1 MGVNGNQKP
10 IHFFRL
16 NFTLCCCRGS
26 DCDCYPGNYHVRFKV
41 CLYVQFVHISC
52 VIGLPFEIIFVAE
65 FTKNT
70 RQTMLEGGEMGRSG
84 DW

>member
-1 MGVNGNQKP
+1 
-10 IHFFRL
+10 
-16 NFTLCCCRGS
+16 
-26 DCDCYPGNYHVRFKV
+26 VRFKV